1 MILLEPQIL
10 RYSNNKRA
18 WELIG
23 SMGSIDVEL
32 LLSSPPKKKNNY
44 QVGGRITDNYLI
56 RFKNHAWGN
65 GNTPMS
71 PFVSSDSARLNYSAP
86 NMFGDVYM
94 ITNHDLKSFNLKTFT
109 WYALD
114 SYEDCWRENR
124 IVNWG
129 LFSAKLNSKKVNSRL
144 NEIILGGSRQLFFE
158 GKRYGL
164 TTPLKEIKRDNIA
177 LSGKLNRWDI
187 GKLELNTDFSIEAV
201 KWDGFLSLYPDS
213 SITDSNASRSEHL
226 TANTNKILKTG
237 SNDITGSTHISLS
250 KTATKGS
257 FGFDIVTGVAGA
269 EYNTHIFADPSL
281 WYTYRQ
287 NKTAFRANIGS
298 MTFHP
303 DIRGLPEKNYIN
315 RRLNLYSANNE
326 LELFLLNNRLNLYA
340 ETYIKYFPHYS
351 GFSEKVGYIAWDTDC
366 QSKLLSYG
374 VCFSSELDCERFGLY
389 TFQNFGRSTRY
400 YQDKTVPYEW
410 EIPWSNKTTL
420 RYNVASGRLNFY
432 FSGIFAGGVPY
443 REIVLKNDGNLSYD
457 NIYKRVKIYKRLDM
471 KIETVNSVDHKFLTR
486 FDAYLD
492 IINVANVFEGLFKPS
507 KWVWENERE
516 YYWDGNLKK
525 HPVEVEKASV
535 AIGAKLG
542 FKTF

>member
-1 MILLEPQIL
+1 MDQWVQSIWKYYFQLRLE
-10 RYSNNKRA
+10 
-18 WELIG
+18 
-23 SMGSIDVEL
+23 
-32 LLSSPPKKKNNY
+32 KNNNLY
-44 QVGGRITDNYLI
+44 QIGGRVTNGHSI
-56 RFKNHAWGN
+56 RHKNHAWGN

-109 WYALD
+109 WYAID
-114 SYEDCWRENR
+114 SYEECWREDR

-129 LFSAKLNSKKVNSRL
+129 LFSAKLNPKKVNSRL

-164 TTPLKEIKRDNIA
+164 TTPLKEIKRDNIT

-201 KWDGFLSLYPDS
+201 KWDGFLSLYHDS
-213 SITDSNASRSEHL
+213 SIADSNAIRSEHL
-226 TANTNKILKTG
+226 TANTNKILETG
-237 SNDITGSTHISLS
+237 SNDITGSAHISLS
-250 KTATKGS
+250 KTATKKS
-257 FGFDIVTGVAGA
+257 FGLDILTGIAGA
-269 EYNTHIFADPSL
+269 GYNTHIFADPSL
-281 WYTYRQ
+281 WYTYSQ

-303 DIRGLPEKNYIN
+303 DIRGLPEKDYIN
-315 RRLNLYSANNE
+315 KRLNLYSANNE
-326 LELFLLNNRLNLYA
+326 FELFLLNNRLNLYA
-340 ETYIKYFPHYS
+340 ETYIKYSPHYP
-351 GFSEKVGYIAWDTDC
+351 GFSEKVGYIAWDPDC

-374 VCFSSELDCERFGLY
+374 VCFSSELDFERFGLY

-400 YQDKTVPYEW
+400 YKDKTVPYEW

-432 FSGIFAGGVPY
+432 FTSIFAGGVPY

-471 KIETVNSVDHKFLTR
+471 KIETVNSVDHKFITR

-492 IINVANVFEGLFKPS
+492 IINVANAFEGLFKPS

-525 HPVEVEKASV
+525 HPVQVEKATV
-535 AIGAKLG
+535 AIGVKLG